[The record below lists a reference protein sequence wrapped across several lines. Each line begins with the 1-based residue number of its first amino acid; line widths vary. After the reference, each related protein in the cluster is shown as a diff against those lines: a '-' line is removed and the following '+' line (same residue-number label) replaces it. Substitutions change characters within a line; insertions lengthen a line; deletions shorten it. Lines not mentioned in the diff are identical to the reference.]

1 MTHIIGIDP
10 GLSGAIVFLNQE
22 TQKILNIFDMPTV
35 TVTINK
41 KERRKIA
48 PALLVNLL
56 KTHPASHII
65 VENVGPRPSEGAVGA
80 FSFGFGVGIIHGIA
94 AGLDLPL
101 TTVHPAT
108 WKKAMGVPADKGGAR
123 LAAMAR
129 FPEWADSFKR
139 VKDDGRAEAALIALY
154 GATR

>member
-10 GLSGAIVFLNQE
+10 GLSGAITFLDA
-22 TQKILNIFDMPTV
+22 TTHKIMAIFDMPTV

-48 PALLVNLL
+48 PALLAEIVGRYSV
-56 KTHPASHII
+56 KHII
-65 VENVGPRPSEGAVGA
+65 VENVAPRPGEGAVGA

-108 WKKAMGVPADKGGAR
+108 WKKALGVPADKGGAR

-139 VKDDGRAEAALIALY
+139 VKDHDRAESALIALY